1 MNKNAHIFK
10 HVGKMPNWL
19 FVLIAITLV
28 SCTPGRSEST
38 LTVKPNPTNTLAL
51 PTNASTPPAALSPS
65 LPPTGWKTFVSDN
78 LAVTIDYPPD
88 WSVNELASGVT
99 FTSPSGISIQLAK
112 VDTGSLSPEEFLSEN
127 QIPNTRCSTSVN
139 SYSTQVFI
147 CFDTISGSY
156 TADFVVTLSQG
167 TKQLLSMSMLRKGDL
182 QVFEE
187 MAGSVHPSTRP

>member
-1 MNKNAHIFK
+1 MR
-10 HVGKMPNWL
+10 NWL

-51 PTNASTPPAALSPS
+51 TTSASTPSGALSPS
-65 LPPTGWKTFVSDN
+65 LPPTGWITFVSDN
-78 LAVTIDYPPD
+78 LAAIDYPPD
-88 WSVNELASGVT
+88 WSVNEQASGVT

-127 QIPNTRCSTSVN
+127 QLPNTRCSTSVN
-139 SYSTQVFI
+139 SYSTPVFI

-156 TADFVVTLSQG
+156 TAEFVVTLSQG
-167 TKQLLSMSMLRKGDL
+167 TQQLLSMSMLRKGDL

-187 MAGSVHPSTRP
+187 MVGSVRQSTRP